1 MATVTFEDLKEIL
14 ADNYPGEDINI
25 IIKAFHFASE
35 AHKGQKRNTGE
46 DYIYH
51 ALATAYNLA
60 KMRMDI
66 PTIAAGLLHDV
77 PEDTD
82 FTFEEIKNNFGSEI
96 YYLVKGVTK
105 LGTLKYRGL
114 ERYAENLRKMF
125 LAMSKDLRVIIIK
138 LADRLHNMETLEG
151 VKPEKRLRIAQETM
165 EIFAPIANRLGMFRV
180 KVELED
186 LAFPYVYPEEYA
198 WVSELV
204 QDRLKSESKYI
215 EKIKKTTQKDLA
227 RHNVPY
233 VQIKGR
239 IKSLYGIYQ
248 KMIRKNKDI
257 NKVYDLIALRIIVN
271 DIPDCYLVLGLIHKR
286 WTPLKGRVKDYIAQP
301 KPNGYQSLHTSVFT
315 EFGKVAEFQIRTRAM
330 DDEAE
335 YGVAAHSR
343 YKEIGILGK
352 RKKPPKW
359 LQDLME
365 IQKTIT
371 DNTEF
376 IKHIKNDLF
385 ANQIFVFT
393 PKGDVIELPEN
404 STPLDFAY
412 HIHTDIGN
420 QCIGTKINEQMAALD
435 TPLKSGDVIE
445 IITNKSRKYPN
456 ADWLDIVTTNLAKNK
471 IRSQL
476 KSKQNIL

>member
-1 MATVTFEDLKEIL
+1 MAENLTTFEDLKEVL
-14 ADNYPGEDINI
+14 EANHHGADLGPV
-25 IIKAFHFASE
+25 IKAFHFASE
-35 AHKGQKRNTGE
+35 AHRGQKRRTGE

-60 KMRMDI
+60 KMKMDI
-66 PTIAAGLLHDV
+66 PTITAGLLHDV

-82 FTFEEIKNNFGSEI
+82 FTYDDIKNNFGNEV

-125 LAMSKDLRVIIIK
+125 LFMSKDLRVIIIK

-151 VKPEKRLRIAQETM
+151 VRPEKRLRIAHETLD
-165 EIFAPIANRLGMFRV
+165 IFAPIANRLGMFRI
-180 KVELED
+180 KTQLED
-186 LAFPYVYPEEYA
+186 LAFPYVYPSEYA
-198 WVSELV
+198 WVNELV
-204 QDRLKSESKYI
+204 QDRLKSEAKYI
-215 EKIKKTTQKDLA
+215 EKIKKIAQKDLA
-227 RHNVPY
+227 KNDVPFIS
-233 VQIKGR
+233 IKGR
-239 IKSLYGIYQ
+239 VKSLYSLYQ
-248 KMIRKNKDI
+248 KLLDKSRDI
-257 NKVYDLIALRIIVN
+257 NKIYDLIALRIVV
-271 DIPDCYLVLGLIHKR
+271 PEVADCYLALGVIHKR

-315 EFGKVAEFQIRTRAM
+315 EFGKVAEFQIRSSSM
-330 DDEAE
+330 DEEAE

-352 RKKPPKW
+352 RKNPPKW
-359 LQDLME
+359 LKNLIE

-371 DNTEF
+371 DNAEF
-376 IKHIKNDLF
+376 IKHIKTDFFL
-385 ANQIFVFT
+385 NQIFVFT

-420 QCIGTKINEQMAALD
+420 QCIGAKVNDHIVSLD
-435 TPLKSGDVIE
+435 TALKSGDLIE
-445 IITNKSRKYPN
+445 IITNKARKYPN
-456 ADWLDIVTTNLAKNK
+456 PDWLNIVATNLAKNK

-476 KSKQNIL
+476 KTKN